1 MQVQLPNGDIAE
13 FPDSMA
19 PADVEAVLRRQFG
32 GTGTAEDVAK
42 SAASGVGI
50 GAGMF
55 ADALNPVNWARDLV
69 GNTQA
74 LVTGDFSTAAPFR
87 GPSSPA
93 TEAMSSLYQPQTKS
107 GEYAQS
113 IATGATTGAV
123 GGLPGILT
131 RAIGAAG
138 GQAGGDA
145 SAATLGE
152 WARPYGGLVG
162 ALLGGKIGSSAYNAT
177 RNAFTRPVET
187 ARSSVDARAKAAYE
201 AVDQFGARISRK
213 AVGQFANSVKE
224 GLKREGYVESAP
236 EYAAITRKLNELKAK
251 PQTDLTPAGF
261 DAYMKGLDDIAGG
274 TTESARLAGRL
285 KQQVNGFLDN
295 ITPAQMRSGTPEDA
309 QLISAARSAWRD
321 KQAFGLAD
329 DVERQV
335 RQRAPGTT
343 KQTRARDVFRG
354 IADDEQ
360 QMSYLRPQQRPAV
373 ERAATTTGGE
383 RALREAAKLSPNRL
397 LGFGAAGGAMGS
409 AAAGAF
415 NPAFLIPNAI
425 GLAAEAGYRGSV
437 NRSTN
442 AALNSLRQIQ
452 PAPGYAL
459 PGGTIGVAA
468 SQSPDMNE
476 YAGLLRFLFND
487 NESLTGE

>member
-1 MQVQLPNGDIAE
+1 MQVQLPTGDIAE
-13 FPDSMA
+13 FPDSMSQ
-19 PADVEAVLRRQFG
+19 ADVEAVLRRQFS
-32 GTGTAEDVAK
+32 GTSTGADVVK

-55 ADALNPVNWARDLV
+55 ADALNPVNWVRDLV

-74 LVTGDFSTAAPFR
+74 LATGDFSTAAPFR

-93 TEAMSSLYQPQTKS
+93 TELASSIYQPQTKA
-107 GEYAQS
+107 GEYAQTV
-113 IATGATTGAV
+113 ATGATTGVV
-123 GGLPGILT
+123 GGIPGVLT
-131 RAIGAAG
+131 GATGAAG

-145 SAATLGE
+145 AASTFGE

-162 ALLGGKIGSSAYNAT
+162 ALVGGKAGSSVYNAA
-177 RNAFTRPVET
+177 NKAITRPVET
-187 ARSSVDARAKAAYE
+187 GRAEVNARAKAAYD
-201 AVDQFGARISRK
+201 AVDQSGAQISRR
-213 AVGQFANSVKE
+213 AVKSFATSVQDA
-224 GLKREGYVESAP
+224 LKREGYVESAP
-236 EYAAITRKLNELKAK
+236 EYASITRKLNELKSK
-251 PQTDLTPAGF
+251 PQADLTPAGF

-274 TTESARLAGRL
+274 STESARLAGRL
-285 KQQVNGFLDN
+285 KQQINSFLDN
-295 ITPAQMRSGTPEDA
+295 VTPAQMRSGTPEDA
-309 QLISAARSAWRD
+309 QLISSARSAWRD
-321 KQAFGLAD
+321 KQAFSLAD

-360 QMSYLRPQQRPAV
+360 QMAYLRPEQRPAV

-383 RALREAAKLSPNRL
+383 RALREVAKLSPNRL
-397 LGFGAAGGAMGS
+397 LGFGAAGGALGS

-437 NRSTN
+437 NGSTN
-442 AALNSLRQIQ
+442 AAMNSLRQIQ
-452 PAPGYAL
+452 PSLSYATPGGMIGYA
-459 PGGTIGVAA
+459 A
-468 SQSPDMNE
+468 SEPRPTDE
-476 YAGLLRFLFND
+476 YEGLLRFLFNE
-487 NESLTGE
+487 NESGIGE